1 MMTIIENNECTGCH
15 ACYSV
20 CPKQAITMVKDDK
33 GFKVYKIDEEKC
45 IKCGLCK
52 KVCPVLNS
60 RIIESK
66 PEAFAIINKDEEIR
80 KHSSS
85 GGVFSLIAEHII
97 KDGGVVFGAAFDEN
111 WHVKHSYTDKVE
123 ELNRFRGSKYLQSTI
138 GDSYKKAKEFLENGR
153 KVLFT
158 GTPCQIEGL
167 KTYLQ
172 KEYNNL
178 YTQDIICHGV
188 PSPKVHDK
196 YLEYQKNK
204 QNIDKIKDI
213 KQRFKNN
220 GWQNF
225 STKIEFDSSTYIES
239 HNKDPFMQAFL
250 RDTILRDSC
259 YNCHFKK
266 KNRNSD
272 ITLADFW
279 GINNVLPEMNDDKG
293 TSLVIIHSMK
303 GKELLENIRNK
314 IICKKVDFET
324 AIKYNPSMTK
334 SAKKDIKREEFFRN
348 IDNIRFDKLVNK
360 YTSSP
365 GLFKKILSK
374 SKRMIKKIVNYHK

>member
-1 MMTIIENNECTGCH
+1 MKIIEKSECMGCH

-20 CPKQAITMVKDDK
+20 CPKQAITMVKDEK

-80 KHSSS
+80 KNSSS
-85 GGVFSLIAEHII
+85 GGVFTLIAEYII
-97 KDGGVVFGAAFDEN
+97 KDGGVVFGAAFDED

-167 KTYLQ
+167 KSYLQ
-172 KEYNNL
+172 KEYDNL

-188 PSPKVHDK
+188 PSPKVYNK
-196 YLEYQKNK
+196 YLEYQNNIFLNK
-204 QNIDKIKDI
+204 EIKRIEHRNKD
-213 KQRFKNN
+213 N
-220 GWQNF
+220 GWQDFNM
-225 STKIEFDSSTYIES
+225 KITYDNIDYIKS
-239 HNKDPFMQAFL
+239 HNEDPFMQAFL

-266 KNRNSD
+266 KNRNAD

-303 GKELLENIRNK
+303 GKELLENIKNK

-324 AIKYNPSMTK
+324 AIKYNQSMIK
-334 SAKKDIKREEFFRN
+334 SVKKDEKREYFFKN
-348 IDNIRFDKLVNK
+348 LNQLPFDKLVDK
-360 YTSSP
+360 YTSRP
-365 GLFKKILSK
+365 GLYKRILAK
-374 SKRMIKKIVNYHK
+374 TKRIIKKVIRIS

>member
-20 CPKQAITMVKDDK
+20 CPKQAITMVKDEK

-45 IKCGLCK
+45 IGCGLCK

-85 GGVFSLIAEHII
+85 GGVFSLIAEYII
-97 KDGGVVFGAAFDEN
+97 KDSGVVFGVAFDEN
-111 WHVKHSYTDKVE
+111 WQVKHSYTDKVE
-123 ELNRFRGSKYLQSTI
+123 ELYRFRGSKYVQSTI
-138 GDSYKKAKEFLENGR
+138 GDTYKKVKEFLESGM

-167 KTYLQ
+167 KSYLQ
-172 KEYNNL
+172 KEYDNL

-188 PSPKVHDK
+188 PSPKVYNK
-196 YLEYQKNK
+196 YLKYQNNIFLNK
-204 QNIDKIKDI
+204 VI
-213 KQRFKNN
+213 KQIEHRNKDN
-220 GWQNF
+220 GWQDFNM
-225 STKIEFDSSTYIES
+225 KITYDNIDYIKS
-239 HNKDPFMQAFL
+239 HNKDTFMQAFL

-293 TSLVIIHSMK
+293 TSLVIINSEK
-303 GKELLENIRNK
+303 GNEILENIKDK
-314 IICKKVDFET
+314 IICRSVDFET

-334 SAKKDIKREEFFRN
+334 SAKKDIKREEFFNN

-365 GLFKKILSK
+365 GLFEKMLSK
-374 SKRMIKKIVNYHK
+374 SKRIIKKIINYK

>member
-1 MMTIIENNECTGCH
+1 MINIKNKSNCCGCH
-15 ACYSV
+15 SCYNI
-20 CPKQAITMVKDDK
+20 CPKKAIKMIKDDQ
-33 GFKVYKIDEEKC
+33 GFKYPKVDKEKC

-60 RIIESK
+60 KIIENK
-66 PEAFAIINKDEEIR
+66 PKAYAIINKDEEIR
-80 KHSSS
+80 KNSSS
-85 GGVFSLIAEHII
+85 GGVFTLIAEYII
-97 KDGGVVFGAAFDEN
+97 REGGVVFGATFDEN
-111 WHVKHSYTDKVE
+111 WNIKHTYTENIE
-123 ELNRFRGSKYLQSTI
+123 ELEKFRGSKYVQSTI
-138 GDSYKKAKEFLENGR
+138 GDTYKKTKEYLEKGR

-167 KTYLQ
+167 KSYLQ
-172 KEYNNL
+172 KDFDNL

-188 PSPKVHDK
+188 PSPKVYNR
-196 YLEYQKNK
+196 YLEYQRN
-204 QNIDKIKDI
+204 
-213 KQRFKNN
+213 KNN
-220 GWQNF
+220 ANLIKKIIYRNKKNGWKNYNI
-225 STKIEFDSSTYIES
+225 KIEFDNSTYIKS

-259 YNCHFKK
+259 YDCHFKK

-293 TSLVIIHSMK
+293 TSLVIINSQK
-303 GKELLENIRNK
+303 GNEILENIKEK
-314 IICKKVDFET
+314 IICKSVDFET
-324 AIKYNPSMTK
+324 AIKYNPSMIK

-365 GLFKKILSK
+365 GLLEKMISK
-374 SKRMIKKIVNYHK
+374 SKRMIKKIINYK